1 MKKDIETTIG
11 YWRDPDGA
19 DVPNIEHDA
28 EILLGHLDEEKVP
41 MLVKDIRGAESS
53 YTLDTQG
60 FTVRALP
67 TKPADITDQ
76 TVDGPY
82 FQEISKMIKELY
94 ACKIALARSR

>member
-11 YWRDPDGA
+11 YWRDPNGA
-19 DVPNIEHDA
+19 AVPNIEHDA

-41 MLVKDIRGAESS
+41 MLIKDMRGTESS

-67 TKPADITDQ
+67 TKPADVTDQ

-94 ACKIALARSR
+94 AFKFVLTKPR